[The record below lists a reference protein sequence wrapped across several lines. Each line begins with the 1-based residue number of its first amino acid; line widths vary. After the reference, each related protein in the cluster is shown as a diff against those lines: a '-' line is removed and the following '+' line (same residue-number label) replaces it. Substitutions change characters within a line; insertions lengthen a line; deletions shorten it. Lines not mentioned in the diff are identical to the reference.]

1 MFANDKNI
9 DNLQQLLAVLKKYAV
24 TKGLCKTTFSRK
36 TYYTDINP
44 HPCLYI
50 IDIRYYRPFLLII
63 YIGLCTRT
71 SCRRAYG
78 QLWNHYR
85 MHYSA
90 DSVNRFIPQTADCS
104 AYGKFPCQLAFK

>member
-9 DNLQQLLAVLKKYAV
+9 DNLQQLLAELKKVRRV
-24 TKGLCKTTFSRK
+24 TKGLCKITFSRK

-50 IDIRYYRPFLLII
+50 IDIRYYRTFLLVI

-78 QLWNHYR
+78 
-85 MHYSA
+85 
-90 DSVNRFIPQTADCS
+90 
-104 AYGKFPCQLAFK
+104 